1 MVEALFEKPGM
12 KDVVDNLLQMTPIE
26 RMGQPHEVA
35 NAIRFLLSGDAS
47 YICGTVLFVDGGY
60 DAATRPESL

>member
-1 MVEALFEKPGM
+1 
-12 KDVVDNLLQMTPIE
+12 
-26 RMGQPHEVA
+26 MGQPHEVA

-47 YICGTVLFVDGGY
+47 YICGTVLYIDGGY